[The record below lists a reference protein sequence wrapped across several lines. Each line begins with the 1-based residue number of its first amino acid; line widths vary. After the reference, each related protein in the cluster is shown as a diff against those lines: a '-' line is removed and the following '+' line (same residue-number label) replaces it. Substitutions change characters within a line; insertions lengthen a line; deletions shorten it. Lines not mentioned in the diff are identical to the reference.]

1 MTVPRVLTHPRDL
14 TATKCLTTRRQLML
28 ASNDRSARLQPR
40 DYDHLIRLAERK
52 IGPGFPER
60 AQQYRNMKRR
70 AFW

>member
-1 MTVPRVLTHPRDL
+1 
-14 TATKCLTTRRQLML
+14 ML